1 MFLKTNQPSTEVF
14 GNTHLFMTKLNPD
27 VENCEAAEKELEVI
41 LYPTVSKLNV

>member
-27 VENCEAAEKELEVI
+27 VENCEAGKKELEVI
-41 LYPTVSKLNV
+41 LYPTVSKLTL